1 MYKEEIIN
9 YLDKNNIEY
18 DIFNHPPAYTV
29 EDILSFNLPNKE
41 LGAKNLFLRDD
52 KKKNYYL
59 VVVQE
64 EKPFNVKN
72 FQEKANTRRLS
83 FASDNDLN
91 KYLKVTSGAVSPFG
105 ILNDDEKM
113 VKVYIDNYFKD
124 KSIWIHP
131 NDNTASILI
140 DINDLIK
147 IIEEHGNFVEFI
159 EI

>member
-1 MYKEEIIN
+1 
-9 YLDKNNIEY
+9 
-18 DIFNHPPAYTV
+18 
-29 EDILSFNLPNKE
+29 
-41 LGAKNLFLRDD
+41 
-52 KKKNYYL
+52 
-59 VVVQE
+59 
-64 EKPFNVKN
+64 
-72 FQEKANTRRLS
+72 
-83 FASDNDLN
+83 
-91 KYLKVTSGAVSPFG
+91 
-105 ILNDDEKM
+105 M

>member
-1 MYKEEIIN
+1 MFKDEIIN
-9 YLDKNNIEY
+9 YLDSSNIKY

-91 KYLKVTSGAVSPFG
+91 KYLKVTSGAVSPLG
-105 ILNDDEKM
+105 ILNDEDKVEVAERLLNESKRGIVICKEKLE
-113 VKVYIDNYFKD
+113 KTK
-124 KSIWIHP
+124 
-131 NDNTASILI
+131 
-140 DINDLIK
+140 
-147 IIEEHGNFVEFI
+147 
-159 EI
+159 